1 MEVTNKTLKIA
12 AFNLSPNLTGEHTEV
27 STLIERRYRIDSE
40 SPTLHHF
47 HFTNRFFFST
57 GHFHSPIGD
66 MTGEATVTV
75 AGMQREDTALSAYAV
90 KVARGLHDYMVKE
103 FVRFA
108 ATAQYGDPSA
118 DVRDD
123 QLFTYIQMQNHG
135 LTNPRFDHRGERPE

>member
-1 MEVTNKTLKIA
+1 MEASNKTLKIV
-12 AFNLSPNLTGEHTEV
+12 AFNVPPNLRASRIEL
-27 STLIERRYRIDSE
+27 STLIERQLHIESE

-47 HFTNRFFFST
+47 RFTNRFFFAVRYFPT
-57 GHFHSPIGD
+57 PVGD

-75 AGMQREDTALSAYAV
+75 AGVQREDTALSAYAV

-135 LTNPRFDHRGERPE
+135 LTNPRFDHRGESSE